1 MYNSK
6 LWRSGRGGGE
16 EGGVG
21 RRGEDVGSRIAS
33 GKRRTVAVAASSAS
47 RTNLMVVAE

>member
-6 LWRSGRGGGE
+6 LWRSGRGGE